1 MQGIESGHELAGRY
15 LLRQLVAS
23 SDLKQVWTATDE
35 TLSRDVTVTVFDASG
50 EHAAAAL
57 DSARRAAAVEDRHL
71 PRVLDVGTQDEL
83 SYVVTESFTGAE
95 SIASMLQFDPL
106 PAEEARRMVG
116 EAATG
121 LHTAAGRGLHHLA
134 LTPHEIVRAQ
144 DGSVYVIGT
153 ATEAALAGTDDVPS
167 AEASRQD
174 AVRLVQVLYAAL
186 TGKWPGDEDVAGLAK
201 AARNDDGDVS
211 PVSSLRRSV
220 PRDLNSLCLAVLGD
234 DAGPR
239 TPGELATLLAPWSS
253 EVVRAD
259 PAPAKPETTDDLSK
273 SAGAGTAAAGAA
285 GAGAAVTAGT
295 AAATAT
301 SGTKADAET
310 TATAADDDETQFFN
324 SPSADPDATHTF
336 DATALAER
344 RRREQDDDYD
354 PSFSE
359 LEPPLP
365 MLRTGQDD
373 PDRDTSKLALAIV
386 AAFVV
391 AALVLGI
398 IGIRGLF
405 SGGGSD
411 QPAQTQ
417 RPLPTTPT
425 GSANTSATPTT
436 TTQPSGQKIRV
447 ASITGFDPQ
456 GDGDERSE
464 LAPNA
469 IDGNVNTLWMSQI
482 YGRADYQGGRKK
494 GAGLLLDL
502 GKATQVG
509 SVKITTAGNPSTIQV
524 FVTDRKDGVDGLQPI
539 GEMNGVG
546 EQTVTA
552 KTPTTGR
559 YVILWVTNLAAGNL
573 GGYREKIAEVQV
585 LS

>member
-15 LLRQLVAS
+15 LVRQAVAS

-71 PRVLDVGTQDEL
+71 PRVLDVGTQDDL
-83 SYVVTESFTGAE
+83 SYVVTESFTGSE

-106 PAEEARRMVG
+106 PAEEARRLVG

-144 DGSVYVIGT
+144 DGSVYVLGT
-153 ATEAALAGTDDVPS
+153 ATESALAGTDDVPS
-167 AEASRQD
+167 ADASRQD
-174 AVRLVQVLYAAL
+174 TVGLVQVLYAAL
-186 TGKWPGDEDVAGLAK
+186 TGRWPGDDEVPGLPQ

-211 PVSSLRRSV
+211 PVTSLRRNA

-253 EVVRAD
+253 EVVRAE
-259 PAPAKPETTDDLSK
+259 PEQAKPDSTDPLSK
-273 SAGAGTAAAGAA
+273 TAAAGAA
-285 GAGAAVTAGT
+285 AGATASAAST
-295 AAATAT
+295 EDDATQYFSAAA
-301 SGTKADAET
+301 
-310 TATAADDDETQFFN
+310 
-324 SPSADPDATHTF
+324 ADPDATHTF
-336 DATALAER
+336 DAAALAER
-344 RRREQDDDYD
+344 RRREEEDYD

-365 MLRTGQDD
+365 MLRTGHDD
-373 PDRDTSKLALAIV
+373 PDRDTSKLAMAIV
-386 AAFVV
+386 AAFLV
-391 AALVLGI
+391 AALVIGVLGVKS
-398 IGIRGLF
+398 LF
-405 SGGGSD
+405 SGGSSNT
-411 QPAQTQ
+411 PAQ
-417 RPLPTTPT
+417 RDLPTTSTTGPS
-425 GSANTSATPTT
+425 GSASSAKPTV
-436 TTQPSGQKIRV
+436 PSGQKIAI
-447 ASITGFDPQ
+447 ASITSFDPQ
-456 GDGDERSE
+456 GTGDERSD

-469 IDGNVNTLWMSQI
+469 IDGNPNTIWRSRA
-482 YGRADYQGGRKK
+482 YGRSDYQGGRKK
-494 GAGLLLDL
+494 GAGLLIDL
-502 GKATQVG
+502 GKSTQVG
-509 SVKITTAGNPSTIQV
+509 SVKITSGRTPSTLQV
-524 FVTDRKDGVDGLQPI
+524 FVTDQKDSVDGLTPI
-539 GEMNGVG
+539 GQMTDASG
-546 EQTVTA
+546 EQTITA

-559 YVILWVTNLAAGNL
+559 YVILWVTKLAAGYQS
-573 GGYREKIAEVQV
+573 GYQEKIAEVEV